1 MSITHKLPYEW
12 QVGLR
17 YTRAGKRSGRNSFI
31 SFISMASVAGIA
43 LGVAALIVVLSVMNG
58 FQKEVTA
65 RMLSVL
71 AHVEV
76 FDVRGEMPGW
86 RSASAEALRHPE
98 VRAAAPFVETQ
109 AMLLSDGVMKPVLL
123 RGVAPEQEAKVSD
136 VGKQMREGRFD
147 ALQPGSYN
155 IVIGRALAK
164 SLDVAVG
171 DRITLLMASGG
182 VPGQDAAAGADA
194 GAVANTMPRT
204 RPLTV
209 AGIFEAGHF
218 EFDSSLAFTS
228 IDDAQQLTGMQAPS
242 GLRLRLGDMHQA
254 PRVAAELQQGMTGEL
269 FVRDWSKVNAVWFA
283 AVQSQKRMMF
293 IILTMIVAVAAFN
306 LVSTLVMTVRD
317 KQADIAILRTI
328 GASPR
333 SIMKIFMVQGT
344 LVGLLGAALGVL
356 LGVLVALNIDV
367 IIPFMERSFGVQFLS
382 EEVYLISEIPSELR
396 WGDVGWIGGVAVL
409 LSFVATL
416 YPSWSASRV
425 KPAEALRYE

>member
-43 LGVAALIVVLSVMNG
+43 LGAAALIIVLSVMNG

-76 FDVRGEMPGW
+76 FDASGAMPGW
-86 RSASAEALRHPE
+86 RASRQEALRNPE

-123 RGVAPEQEAKVSD
+123 RGVDPGQEASVSD
-136 VGKQMREGRFD
+136 VPRHMREGRFD
-147 ALQPGSYN
+147 VIAPGSYT
-155 IVIGRALAK
+155 IIIGRALAT
-164 SLDVAVG
+164 SLDVGVG
-171 DRITLLMASGG
+171 DRITLLMASAGDG
-182 VPGQDAAAGADA
+182 QPSMGQDQGFSGA
-194 GAVANTMPRT
+194 TMPRT

-218 EFDSSLAFTS
+218 EFDSTLAFAN
-228 IDDAQQLTGMQAPS
+228 IEDATELAGLGAPS
-242 GLRLRLGDMHQA
+242 GLRLRLADMQRA
-254 PRVAAELQQGMTGEL
+254 PEVAAQLQSSMSGEL
-269 FVRDWSKVNAVWFA
+269 FIRDWSKVNAMWFA

-317 KQADIAILRTI
+317 KQSDIAILRTL

-333 SIMKIFMVQGT
+333 SIMTIFMVQGT
-344 LVGLLGAALGVL
+344 LVGVLGALLGVG

-367 IIPFMERSFGVQFLS
+367 IVPFIERSFNVQFLS
-382 EEVYLISEIPSELR
+382 QEVYLISEIPSELR
-396 WGDVGWIGGVAVL
+396 WLDVGWIGGVAVL
-409 LSFVATL
+409 LAFLATL

>member
-86 RSASAEALRHPE
+86 RTSIQEALRNPE
-98 VRAAAPFVETQ
+98 VRAAAPFAETQ

-123 RGVAPEQEAKVSD
+123 RGIDPAQEVKVSD
-136 VGKQMREGRFD
+136 VARHMREGRFD

-155 IVIGRALAK
+155 VVIGRALAK
-164 SLDVAVG
+164 SLDVEVG
-171 DRITLLMASGG
+171 DRVTLLMASTQQAQ
-182 VPGQDAAAGADA
+182 VPAAG
-194 GAVANTMPRT
+194 GALPRT

-218 EFDSSLAFTS
+218 EFDSTLAFAN
-228 IDDAQQLTGMQAPS
+228 IADAQQLGGVAAPA
-242 GLRLRLGDMHQA
+242 GIRLRLADMHQA
-254 PRVAAELQQGMTGEL
+254 PRVAAELQRSMSGEL
-269 FVRDWSKVNAVWFA
+269 YVRDWSKVNAIWFA

-317 KQADIAILRTI
+317 KQSDIAILRTL

-333 SIMKIFMVQGT
+333 SVMTIFMVQGT
-344 LVGLLGAALGVL
+344 LVGVLGAALGVS
-356 LGVLVALNIDV
+356 LGVAVALNIDV
-367 IIPFMERSFGVQFLS
+367 IVPFIERSFDVQFLS
-382 EEVYLISEIPSELR
+382 QEVYLISEIPSELR
-396 WGDVGWIGGVAVL
+396 WADVGWIGGVAVL
-409 LSFVATL
+409 LAFVATL
-416 YPSWSASRV
+416 YPSWSAARV

>member
-76 FDVRGEMPGW
+76 FDARGEMPGW
-86 RSASAEALRHPE
+86 RTAVQEALRNPE
-98 VRAAAPFVETQ
+98 VRAAAPFAETQ
-109 AMLLSDGVMKPVLL
+109 AMLLSDGVMKPVLM
-123 RGVAPEQEAKVSD
+123 RGIDPAQERKVSS
-136 VGKQMREGRFD
+136 VAEHMREGRFD
-147 ALQPGSYN
+147 ALQPGSFN
-155 IVIGRALAK
+155 VVIGRALAN
-164 SLDVAVG
+164 SLDVRVG
-171 DRITLLMASGG
+171 DRVTLLMASTPAPTQGG
-182 VPGQDAAAGADA
+182 AAL
-194 GAVANTMPRT
+194 PRT

-218 EFDSSLAFTS
+218 EFDSSLAFAN
-228 IDDAQQLTGMQAPS
+228 IDDAQQLAGVAAPA
-242 GLRLRLGDMHQA
+242 GIRLRLADMQQA
-254 PRVAAELQQGMTGEL
+254 PRVATELHRSMSGEL
-269 FVRDWSKVNAVWFA
+269 FIRDWSKVNAIWFA
-283 AVQSQKRMMF
+283 AVESQKRMMF

-317 KQADIAILRTI
+317 KQSDIAILRTL

-333 SIMKIFMVQGT
+333 SIMTIFMVQGT
-344 LVGLLGAALGVL
+344 LVGVLGAVLGVT
-356 LGVLVALNIDV
+356 LGVGLALNIDV
-367 IIPFMERSFGVQFLS
+367 IVPFIERSFKVQFLS
-382 EEVYLISEIPSELR
+382 QEVYLISEIPSQLR

-409 LSFVATL
+409 LAFVATL